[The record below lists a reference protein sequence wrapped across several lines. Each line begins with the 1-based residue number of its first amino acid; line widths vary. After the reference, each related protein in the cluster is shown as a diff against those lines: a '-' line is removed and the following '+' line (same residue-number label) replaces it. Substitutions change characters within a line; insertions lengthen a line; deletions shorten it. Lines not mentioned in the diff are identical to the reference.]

1 MKKIALLIFFTS
13 LALIPVGCEPHRRF
27 MDEPP
32 TSDVFDQ
39 MTPSAASEVALA
51 ESVASKRMA
60 YRAELEKMKSF
71 YEQSGNQL
79 KIDWVDRE
87 LKFLQDAPRY
97 RYILEAEVAGGDLRA
112 RDIIPKADNLYK
124 QALDNY
130 KRSDLIFPI
139 PLLVEHQD
147 TAFPHHVPIYVSKVR
162 LQRALNGF
170 NDLIRDYPTSD
181 KIDDAAYYAGR
192 IHEYFGDYSIAV
204 LYYKRAFQWD
214 SATPYAARYSAA
226 RLLDYEL
233 AQRDEALQLYR
244 EALDRE
250 EDYHK
255 SSAVISERI
264 AQLTGANDANSISIE

>member
-13 LALIPVGCEPHRRF
+13 LALISVGCEQHRRF

-51 ESVASKRMA
+51 ESVAAKRLA
-60 YRAELEKMKSF
+60 YRAELEKIKSF

-79 KIDWVDRE
+79 KIEWVDRE
-87 LKFLQDAPRY
+87 LKFLDDTPRY
-97 RYILEAEVAGGDLRA
+97 RYILQAEVAGSDLRA
-112 RDIIPKADNLYK
+112 RDIIPKADGVYK
-124 QALDNY
+124 EALGNY
-130 KRSDLIFPI
+130 KRSNLIFPI
-139 PLLVEHQD
+139 PMLVEHRD
-147 TAFPHHVPIYVSKVR
+147 VAFPHHVPIYVSKKR

-170 NDLIRDYPTSD
+170 NEVIENYPTSD

-214 SATPYAARYSAA
+214 SATPYPARYSAA
-226 RLLDYEL
+226 KLLDNQL
-233 AQRDEALQLYR
+233 VQRDEALELYR
-244 EALDRE
+244 ESLDRE
-250 EDYHK
+250 DVYHN
-255 SSAVISERI
+255 SNAAIEQRI
-264 AQLTGANDANSISIE
+264 RQLTGGDPNDMPLE